1 VARRQTETVEDLVAR
16 IDLNAEWIP
25 KFARWQAM
33 LLSLDAGFDTLPAS
47 IENLEYLEFVAGE
60 VERLSPLVE
69 ALPDLVGSEREA
81 VLIALDAYLTRTL
94 AFVNQQ
100 RATLMGDDVRAE
112 REAVLAAIT
121 EERIAVLEAIAEERS
136 IVLDT
141 LRAERAAAFEDL
153 DALMDEAFTREV
165 NKMFVR
171 GLILVSMLLIV
182 RTRAD
187 PGFDATHRARGDR
200 FPLCPCTETTEGLVC
215 PFDHRINPL
224 RPWSVEG
231 PVAVTELECNFFALA
246 ISGRPREKSLAGSDQ
261 VVRRLAEGKQ
271 AAPRNDLPSRVQ
283 PRPART
289 HKDEVEAVVGEQRRG
304 DDGNPAALREPNYRD
319 VPGRRSGRDQAA
331 HLIGNLGGI
340 HRPVGAG
347 WACLRN
353 HHETPFG
360 KDLQDLLILV
370 YPEHRMGRADTGT
383 LDNRTMEVEEVAGI
397 GVNHL
402 RHLGKDLQRGFS

>member
-1 VARRQTETVEDLVAR
+1 MKRAGIVALLLLFVVAACVTSGPRQTKLMKSTDMTISAAALRVQMRSLADRFSGLMEEVGEEALQDETDPVARRNALLWLTNGIPAMQQALFQPDPLAALIDAWFLIAQMRDYFDRAAEHGMSDRKLELANRTLDSMEADLKLIIDNSGPNTDYERGRRLIYEKAKNQPIDSSFASRRGSAAFLAEFTARAGGSALRSIGSITETVEDLVAR

-165 NKMFVR
+165 NKMFAR
-171 GLILVSMLLIV
+171 GLILVSMLLVGLAVIAFLFV
-182 RTRAD
+182 R
-187 PGFDATHRARGDR
+187 
-200 FPLCPCTETTEGLVC
+200 
-215 PFDHRINPL
+215 
-224 RPWSVEG
+224 
-231 PVAVTELECNFFALA
+231 
-246 ISGRPREKSLAGSDQ
+246 
-261 VVRRLAEGKQ
+261 
-271 AAPRNDLPSRVQ
+271 
-283 PRPART
+283 
-289 HKDEVEAVVGEQRRG
+289 
-304 DDGNPAALREPNYRD
+304 ALRQQK
-319 VPGRRSGRDQAA
+319 G
-331 HLIGNLGGI
+331 
-340 HRPVGAG
+340 
-347 WACLRN
+347 
-353 HHETPFG
+353 
-360 KDLQDLLILV
+360 
-370 YPEHRMGRADTGT
+370 
-383 LDNRTMEVEEVAGI
+383 
-397 GVNHL
+397 
-402 RHLGKDLQRGFS
+402 

>member
-1 VARRQTETVEDLVAR
+1 MKRAGIVALLLFFVTAACVTSGPRQTKLMKSTEMTISAAALRVQARSLADRYSGLMEEVGEEVLRDEYDPVARRNALLWLTNGIPAMQQALFQPDPLAALLDAWFLIAQLRDYFERAAEHGMSKRKAELANRTLDSMESDIRLIIENAGPNTNYERGRQLVYEKAKNNPIDTSFASRRGSAVFLAEFTARAGGSALRSIGSITETVEDLVAR

-33 LLSLDAGFDTLPAS
+33 LFSLDGGFDALPAS

-121 EERIAVLEAIAEERS
+121 EERLAVLEAIAEERS

-141 LRAERAAAFEDL
+141 LRAERTATFEDL

-171 GLILVSMLLIV
+171 GLILI
-182 RTRAD
+182 
-187 PGFDATHRARGDR
+187 
-200 FPLCPCTETTEGLVC
+200 
-215 PFDHRINPL
+215 
-224 RPWSVEG
+224 
-231 PVAVTELECNFFALA
+231 A
-246 ISGRPREKSLAGSDQ
+246 ILLAGFS
-261 VVRRLAEGKQ
+261 VVALLFVR
-271 AAPRNDLPSRVQ
+271 
-283 PRPART
+283 
-289 HKDEVEAVVGEQRRG
+289 
-304 DDGNPAALREPNYRD
+304 ALRQQK
-319 VPGRRSGRDQAA
+319 G
-331 HLIGNLGGI
+331 
-340 HRPVGAG
+340 
-347 WACLRN
+347 
-353 HHETPFG
+353 
-360 KDLQDLLILV
+360 
-370 YPEHRMGRADTGT
+370 
-383 LDNRTMEVEEVAGI
+383 
-397 GVNHL
+397 
-402 RHLGKDLQRGFS
+402 